1 MGKYDEVIRT
11 LDRLPVEYKEGGQK
25 YQDRIDEE
33 KIRFSNH
40 ATPSALTAEYASLR
54 ADRAAIEESL
64 SKTNLSIAACEQLME
79 KAFEDEGIS
88 SMKTSL
94 GSIRSQSEPYP
105 VISNREEFRDW
116 CNSDPD
122 LRQQMTLNHMT
133 AKALV
138 KERLLQG
145 QDTPPGV
152 SAFVK
157 TTFVWTPVKK

>member
-25 YQDRIDEE
+25 HQDRIDEE
-33 KIRFSNH
+33 KIRFSNR

-54 ADRAAIEESL
+54 ADRAALEESL

-94 GSIRSQSEPYP
+94 GSIQARTEPYP
-105 VISNREEFRDW
+105 IVEDREGFRDW
-116 CNSDPD
+116 CAADPD
-122 LRQQMTLNHMT
+122 IRQLMVLNPMT
-133 AKALV
+133 AKSLV

-152 SAFVK
+152 RAFLK
-157 TTFVWTPVKK
+157 TTFYWTPTKK